1 MNKKEQ
7 RINKFKSVAEI
18 DFLNDDYYHLK
29 SILLSRD
36 KWFKMIKK
44 NFMNFQTVS
53 LNTFC
58 LIYTSYSI
66 KFKRYRQ
73 AQPA

>member
-44 NFMNFQTVS
+44 
-53 LNTFC
+53 
-58 LIYTSYSI
+58 
-66 KFKRYRQ
+66 KFHEFSNR
-73 AQPA
+73 